1 MAALEIHHEERAGHL
16 TLRLTGTL
24 DNQTAMLLRHSL
36 DAVSTQ
42 EVIVDFAH
50 LREFRDSAVG
60 VVVHDMNG
68 RKVQLRGLAG
78 HHQRMFRY
86 FGWGLNDVAPK
97 RAYYTPE
104 EALA

>member
-1 MAALEIHHEERAGHL
+1 MAALEIHQEERAGHL

-24 DNQTAMLLRHSL
+24 DNQTAILLRHSL
-36 DAVSTQ
+36 EALSAR
-42 EVIVDFAH
+42 EVVVDFAH

-60 VVVHDMNG
+60 VLAHGMRD
-68 RKVQLRGLAG
+68 RKVHLRGLAG

-86 FGWGLNDVAPK
+86 FGWGPEAAPK